1 MAISLT
7 FDSQGFYNDLM
18 DELLKAMNDLINE
31 FYREATSGLNGEG
44 KNDTEIIPA
53 YLSDTTEHDSYMP
66 LGDVPEYIVAQCKFY
81 ANALIQSFGTGSLA
95 DTGHDSYWNEYT
107 KSELFNKSR
116 GGKYIAGRPRG
127 SYKNIYGERQS
138 SWGKFEGENIEG
150 LEFSGLFKIEATP
163 PSYSIQNAER
173 WIIKNGET
181 KIERRIETVIKK
193 FITERASSYFIQT
206 SN

>member
-7 FDSQGFYNDLM
+7 FDAQGFYNDLI

-31 FYREATSGLNGEG
+31 FYREATSGLNSEG
-44 KNDTEIIPA
+44 KADTEIIEA
-53 YLSDTTEHDSYMP
+53 SISDTTEHSNYIP
-66 LGDVPEYIVAQCKFY
+66 LGDAPEYIVAQCKFY
-81 ANALIQSFGTGSLA
+81 ADALMQSFGTGSLA
-95 DTGHDSYWNEYT
+95 DTGPNSYWNEYT
-107 KSELFNKSR
+107 QSELFNKSR

-150 LEFSGLFKIEATP
+150 FEFSGLFKIEPTP

-173 WIIKNGET
+173 WIIKDGET
-181 KIERRIETVIKK
+181 KIERRIKMIINQ
-193 FITERASSYFIQT
+193 FIAERGSFYFKEVNI
-206 SN
+206 